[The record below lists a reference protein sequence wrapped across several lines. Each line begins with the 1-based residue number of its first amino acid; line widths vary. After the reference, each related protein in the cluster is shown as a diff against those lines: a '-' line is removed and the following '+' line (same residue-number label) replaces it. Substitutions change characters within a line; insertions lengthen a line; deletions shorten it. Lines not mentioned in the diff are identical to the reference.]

1 MTIST
6 RTDEPPWA
14 AANAQRRL
22 VHALRD
28 SLQPADPAAA
38 VELLETHISY
48 VLLTGRFAYKIKKT
62 VDLGFLD
69 FSSLARRRFYCA
81 EELRLN
87 RRLAPAL
94 YLDVVAIR
102 GAPDAPSIVDAL
114 ADEGADPAEA
124 LEYAVKMHEFPQA
137 ALLDRRL
144 AQGEL
149 SPAEID
155 GVAERMAGFH
165 AQAACAGADDAYGSP
180 RAVWAPM
187 RENFRQLRAGLG
199 GTASLELL
207 DALEAWSRDE
217 YARLAGVLASRKSG
231 GFIRECHG
239 DLHLGNIALW
249 QGVPQIFDCIEF
261 NPNLRWIDVISEV
274 AFLSMDF
281 EERGR
286 PDYAS
291 RFLDRYLQHTGDY
304 AGLQLLPFYR
314 VYRALVRA
322 KVALIRALQA
332 PPADAADATDALAVC
347 LQYLAFARRA
357 SLPRQRLLLLMH
369 GVSGSGKTRLAQ
381 AVLERIG
388 GLRLRSDIE
397 RKRLGGLLPLAHSQS
412 AIDGGL
418 YAPAMTQA
426 TYQRLAHL
434 ARLVLAAGF
443 PVIVDAAS
451 LQRWQRDIFRRLS
464 AALDLPFRILSC
476 RADEAVLRR
485 RLIARERSGG
495 DASEAGVET
504 LLHQLQKQEILSA
517 AEAREATLFDSS
529 VDTLDDALDGILQ
542 QIDKE
547 AFP

>member
-1 MTIST
+1 MTTTT
-6 RTDEPPWA
+6 RNAEPPED

-22 VHALRD
+22 VYALRD
-28 SLQPADPAAA
+28 SLRLADPAAA

-48 VLLTGRFAYKIKKT
+48 VLLTGRLAYKIKKT
-62 VDLGFLD
+62 VDFGFLD
-69 FSSLARRRFYCA
+69 FSSLTRRRFYCA

-87 RRLAPAL
+87 RRLAPEL

-102 GAPDAPSIVDAL
+102 GTPDAPWID
-114 ADEGADPAEA
+114 DTPPGTDGEPPEG
-124 LEYAVKMHEFPQA
+124 LEYAVRMREFPQA
-137 ALLDRRL
+137 ALFDRRL
-144 AQGEL
+144 ARGEL
-149 SPAEID
+149 SPAEVD

-165 AQAACAGADDAYGSP
+165 AQAARAGADDAYGSP
-180 RAVWAPM
+180 RVVWAPM
-187 RENFRQLRAGLG
+187 HENFSRLRAGLSDA
-199 GTASLELL
+199 ASLELL

-217 YARLAGVLASRKSG
+217 YARLSAVLASRKRE
-231 GFIRECHG
+231 GFVRECHG

-249 QGVPQIFDCIEF
+249 HGAPQVFDCIEF
-261 NPNLRWIDVISEV
+261 SPKLRWIDVISEV
-274 AFLSMDF
+274 AFLSMDL

-291 RFLDRYLQHTGDY
+291 RFVDRYLQQTGDY
-304 AGLQLLPFYR
+304 AGLRLLPFYH

-322 KVALIRALQA
+322 KVALIRAVQA
-332 PPADAADATDALAVC
+332 PPPDVPDAAALAAC
-347 LQYLAFARRA
+347 RQYLAFALRA
-357 SLPRQRLLLLMH
+357 SVPRRRQLLLMH

-381 AVLERIG
+381 AVLEHIG

-397 RKRLGGLLPLAHSQS
+397 RKRLGGLLPLARSQS

-418 YAPAMTQA
+418 YAPAMTRA

-434 ARLVLAAGF
+434 AQLVLAAGF
-443 PVIVDAAS
+443 PVVVDAAS
-451 LQRWQRDIFRRLS
+451 LRRWQREIFRSLA

-485 RLIARERSGG
+485 RLIARGRSGS
-495 DASEAGVET
+495 DASEAGIDT
-504 LLHQLQKQEILSA
+504 LLHQLKKQEILSA
-517 AEAREATLFDSS
+517 AEARQATLFDSS
-529 VDTLDDALDGILQ
+529 VDAPDDALDGILR